1 VVASEEVACDRLQV
15 RRESPDDDTVSSDAD
30 WQVYRRMARQVDPI
44 GRNYVTVDTSE
55 DLRPAVTKLLRL
67 MRS

>member
-1 VVASEEVACDRLQV
+1 
-15 RRESPDDDTVSSDAD
+15 
-30 WQVYRRMARQVDPI
+30 VDPI
-44 GRNYVTVDTSE
+44 GRNYITVDTSE